1 MRSDERGRT
10 TGAAALGLALLL
22 AVGIWLVSGRDPGT
36 STATSPD
43 PTPSV
48 GATSATG
55 TGTGTVSGTVSGT
68 DPASGLPYVAA
79 ADLPPE
85 ARDVLR
91 RIDAGGPFAYE
102 EDGGTFG
109 NFEGLLPDHERGYY
123 AEYTVDTPGSD
134 DRGAR
139 RIVAGDGGEL
149 YWTADHY
156 ASFARIR
163 P

>member
-43 PTPSV
+43 PTPSA
-48 GATSATG
+48 GATSDP
-55 TGTGTVSGTVSGT
+55 GT

-91 RIDAGGPFAYE
+91 RIDAGGPFAYD

-109 NFEGLLPDHERGYY
+109 NFEGLLPDHDGGYY

-163 P
+163 R

>member
-1 MRSDERGRT
+1 MRTEERGRT

-36 STATSPD
+36 STATEPD
-43 PTPSV
+43 PTPSA
-48 GATSATG
+48 GAS
-55 TGTGTVSGTVSGT
+55 V

-109 NFEGLLPDHERGYY
+109 NFEGLLPDHDRGYY
-123 AEYTVDTPGSD
+123 AEYTVDTPGSE

-156 ASFARIR
+156 ASFSRIR
-163 P
+163 R